1 MSSEENKKSV
11 FDLFVKIL
19 RDAKIDEA
27 SLSHFINDPAIK
39 DIESLND
46 KEQQRALYE
55 YWFFQ
60 LYRHPKETME
70 ARTVIV
76 PDKDIP
82 EWLTSIVDHVAPMII
97 ALNLPYRPQ
106 VSIQEEKHE
115 EQKTD

>member
-11 FDLFVKIL
+11 FDLFVKVL

-27 SLSHFINDPAIK
+27 SLTYFINDPAIK
-39 DIESLND
+39 DIENLNN
-46 KEQQRALYE
+46 KEQQRVLYE

-60 LYRHPKETME
+60 LYHHPKETME

-106 VSIQEEKHE
+106 VSNQEEKHE